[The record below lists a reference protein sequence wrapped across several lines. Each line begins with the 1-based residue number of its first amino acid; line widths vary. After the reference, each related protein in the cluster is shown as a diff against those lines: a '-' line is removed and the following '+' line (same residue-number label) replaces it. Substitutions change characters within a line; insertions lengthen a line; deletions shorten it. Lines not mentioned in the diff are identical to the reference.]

1 MMQGVQEEDTSEER
15 KGFGIFNSIDD
26 PKSSDSPEPK
36 SSSNGIGIFDSNNG
50 LPRSHDSMV

>member
-36 SSSNGIGIFDSNNG
+36 SSSNGIRIFD
-50 LPRSHDSMV
+50 